1 MKIVPEYKDDTDK
14 IILISM
20 AILVLFASFISPL
33 VVILALKDKIT
44 AQSYEI
50 TKAFLNFEIFL
61 ALISLIA
68 IIPIIGWIV
77 RVFLIPI
84 LYIWNVVVVILAVCS
99 LVKKTE
105 VSVPVPY
112 AFI

>member
-14 IILISM
+14 IITIMM
-20 AILVLFASFISPL
+20 AVCVLFASFISPL
-33 VVILALKDKIT
+33 VVILALKEKIT

-50 TKAFLNFEIFL
+50 TKAFLNFELFL

-68 IIPIIGWIV
+68 IVPVVGWIIGFI
-77 RVFLIPI
+77 LIPI
-84 LYIWNVVVVILAVCS
+84 LYIWNILVVVFAVCA

>member
-14 IILISM
+14 IIVIST
-20 AILVLFASFISPL
+20 AVCSLFVSFIAPL
-33 VVILALKDKIT
+33 VTVLAFKKYIT

-50 TKAFLNFEIFL
+50 TKAFLNYELFL

-68 IIPIIGWIV
+68 IIPILGWIIGA
-77 RVFLIPI
+77 FLIPI
-84 LYIWNVVVVILAVCS
+84 LYIWNVIVVVLAVCS